1 MIYNLM
7 YRFYKK
13 KLESF
18 FKSQNFIDEQIFK
31 QNDNKVVE
39 IGKAP
44 AAPPKNTTS
53 GSQ

>member
-1 MIYNLM
+1 MILCA

-31 QNDNKVVE
+31 QNDS
-39 IGKAP
+39 KAP
-44 AAPPKNTTS
+44 EGGKIPVAASKPNTTAN
-53 GSQ
+53 